1 MMSKRTV
8 RELERIRDQI
18 RGELTEAEA
27 VLAQAQRRYDELL
40 RSADEV
46 MRVMQ
51 MVDSMAYADGD
62 DEVGF
67 IGEDG
72 LPHNTKAGVIE

>member
-1 MMSKRTV
+1 MTYP
-8 RELERIRDQI
+8 
-18 RGELTEAEA
+18 LTNDNQTHEQAIPE

-51 MVDSMAYADGD
+51 MVDSIAYAGGD

-67 IGEDG
+67 IGVDR
-72 LPHNTKAGVIE
+72 AGEGVE